1 MYMALAFFNT
11 TNDLPEYYVAAQLA
25 VQGKGPLIYKAQEF
39 YAWQDRFFPGGGH
52 GVLLFIPPPGV
63 LWLLPLAL
71 ISPAAAPLA
80 WTIFLE
86 LVLMAALILLMRF
99 FRLNFINSLIL
110 WCFTFFSGA
119 AFDAVR
125 IGQIAPLLL
134 LAFTFLLMALTEGSA
149 VAAGVALSFFMC
161 KPQQIVPFVLY
172 ILGNRK
178 FMPVLMAAGIT
189 VLFAIGSVLLLG
201 PETYQTYLQLIGDP
215 NSIKV
220 MQPELNPT
228 IKGQL
233 ARMIGVN
240 SFAAKLAGE
249 ICFALSAVLVFL
261 LARKQNGKEGWLKIG
276 LLGAVPLGLVS
287 SIHCHHYDLLLLIP
301 SIIVSLQLSKEDS
314 IQVPNSSII
323 KVLAI
328 AITLTFLI
336 PIYMPMRYN
345 YLIKGGV
352 WDPTFFVLATY
363 AVTTF
368 VCCWRASP
376 RNNTEAERS

>member
-25 VQGKGPLIYKAQEF
+25 VQGKGPLIYNAQEF
-39 YAWQDRFFPGGGH
+39 YAWQDKFFPGGGH

-63 LWLLPLAL
+63 IWLLPLAL
-71 ISPAAAPLA
+71 VSASAAPLA

-99 FRLNFINSLIL
+99 FRLNFIDSLIL

-134 LAFTFLLMALTEGSA
+134 LAFTFLLIGLTEGSA
-149 VAAGVALSFFMC
+149 IAAGVAFSFFMC

-172 ILGNRK
+172 ILGNKK
-178 FMPVLMAAGIT
+178 FLPVLIAGGIT
-189 VLFAIGSVLLLG
+189 ILFAIGSFFLLG
-201 PETYQTYLQLIGDP
+201 TETYQNYLQLIADP
-215 NSIKV
+215 NSIKI

-233 ARMIGVN
+233 ARMMGVN
-240 SFAAKLAGE
+240 NLAVKLAGE
-249 ICFALSAVLVFL
+249 ICFALSSVLIFL

-276 LLGAVPLGLVS
+276 LLGAVPLGLVT

-314 IQVPNSSII
+314 IQIRNRAII

-328 AITLTFLI
+328 TIAVTFLI
-336 PIYMPMRYN
+336 PIYMPMRYD

-352 WDPTFFVLATY
+352 WDPTSFILASF
-363 AVTTF
+363 AITTF
-368 VCCWRASP
+368 FSCWQATSIRKADDVSL
-376 RNNTEAERS
+376 